1 MNTQMSK
8 MNKLMRESILEVVKM
23 CAEKYEFSYES
34 AKEFLEGKE
43 ERGFKYPIP
52 YSGKV
57 HEGLC
62 CGVAVNHGLYTQC
75 QKVVVL
81 DTDLCVSCKKQSDT
95 NLSGEPDNGLIMN
108 RDVEDWKSPSGKS
121 ASSYLSVLRK
131 MKVEVSLVKEEASKY
146 KIIIDEKHF
155 QEERKTKERGRPKN
169 PEKEVEVNATENL
182 FQELVQSQMGV
193 VAVSS
198 VVVAASVAASVE
210 MSPAKEKKSE
220 KKENKLMG
228 AEEKEQKEVAKELAK
243 EQALKDK
250 ELAKEQALK
259 DKELAKEQALKE
271 KELAKEQAIKDKEL
285 AKEQAIKDKELAKEQ
300 EKLAKEQAIKDKEQ
314 EKKNKELAKEQAIK
328 DKEQAIKDKEQEK
341 KNKELAKE
349 QEKLA
354 KEQEKLAKE
363 QAKKD
368 KPAKK
373 TKKSSGSDSD
383 SESSVKSTAKSVSTV
398 ASAAPVEDAPIKVRK
413 LQHKGTTYLHDAKSG
428 AIYDIESNDHIG
440 QWNEVKK
447 DIDFLEEEVEL
458 EEEEEDSDDE
468 EKVHPSDAE
477 ADADEDA

>member
-314 EKKNKELAKEQAIK
+314 EKKNKELAKEQ
-328 DKEQAIKDKEQEK
+328 
-341 KNKELAKE
+341 
-349 QEKLA
+349 EKLA